1 MSDSLAP
8 PRPAAAP
15 ARPPGRAEV
24 MEILGRCYD
33 PCCKE
38 KQVSVIDMGLIERVG
53 VEGPRV
59 AIDIILTTGWCPFSM
74 HLLTMMEE
82 EVGKLDGVEEVAVR
96 ITWDV
101 PWSPER
107 MSEEA
112 RAKLRLPMEQLLPL
126 REARL
131 KARRPQ

>member
-1 MSDSLAP
+1 M
-8 PRPAAAP
+8 
-15 ARPPGRAEV
+15 EV
-24 MEILGRCYD
+24 LGRCYD

-38 KQVSVIDMGLIERVG
+38 KQVSVVEMGLVERVA
-53 VEGPRV
+53 VDGPSV

-82 EVGKLDGVEEVAVR
+82 EVGKLAGVEEVAVR

-107 MSEEA
+107 MSEQA